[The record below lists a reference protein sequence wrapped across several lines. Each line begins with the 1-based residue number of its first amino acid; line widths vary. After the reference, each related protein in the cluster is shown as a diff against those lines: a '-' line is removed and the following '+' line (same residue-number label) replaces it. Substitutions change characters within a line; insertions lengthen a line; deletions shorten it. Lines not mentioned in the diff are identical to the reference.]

1 MQAGGGRPPTRP
13 REAQPLSARSRSET
27 ADSTAARPPPAPE
40 TPPWPTLIAAG
51 DAMGC
56 VGRSCSSFSAATG
69 GAAARF
75 GAGAAAQTLLG
86 RLGIPVD
93 NWSAG
98 TVAGVVSA
106 AIALNIL
113 LCGLMACVV
122 IGYVRA
128 LHGRGR
134 GAITL
139 PAALRGNAAGA
150 KPRRSNYR
158 RARAKD
164 SPGDRSPRKEA
175 QHSRQ
180 STAND
185 DDDILV

>member
-1 MQAGGGRPPTRP
+1 
-13 REAQPLSARSRSET
+13 
-27 ADSTAARPPPAPE
+27 
-40 TPPWPTLIAAG
+40 
-51 DAMGC
+51 MGC

-175 QHSRQ
+175 QHSRL